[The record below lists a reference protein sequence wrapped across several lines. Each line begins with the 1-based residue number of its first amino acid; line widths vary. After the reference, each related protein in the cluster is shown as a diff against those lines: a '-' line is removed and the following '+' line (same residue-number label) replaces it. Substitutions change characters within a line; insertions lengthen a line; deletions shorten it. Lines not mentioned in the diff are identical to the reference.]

1 VDGNKRT
8 AFAVADIFLRMNGHR
23 IVANTDVAHQ
33 AVVGALAAA
42 AGRYAGLEA
51 WLRTHLE

>member
-8 AFAVADIFLRMNGHR
+8 AFAAADIFLRMNGHR
-23 IVANTDVAHQ
+23 IVANTDVAP
-33 AVVGALAAA
+33 LAAA